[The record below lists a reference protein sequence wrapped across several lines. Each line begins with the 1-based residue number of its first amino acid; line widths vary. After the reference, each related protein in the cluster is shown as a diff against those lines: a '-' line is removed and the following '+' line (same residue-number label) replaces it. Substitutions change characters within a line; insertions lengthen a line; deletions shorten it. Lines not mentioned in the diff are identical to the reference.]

1 MISLDTAKK
10 LKQAGLIWIP
20 SLHDFF
26 AVPERSLDD
35 KLFVISDLLVTIE
48 QLQGMQVVSFQGAS
62 EWALDYLVTADT
74 VWMPREDQL
83 RQALEAALLSEGT
96 EEMELV
102 SGLNGSC
109 CTIVFGGERLAY
121 RAPDASEAYS
131 LALLHVLISKQ
142 EPGPG
147 TGVVNGSIDPQG
159 DKPPDEAVL

>member
-10 LKQAGLIWIP
+10 LKQAGLVWIP

-74 VWMPREDQL
+74 VWVPREDQL

-109 CTIVFGGERLAY
+109 CTIAFGGERLAF
-121 RAPDASEAYS
+121 RAPDAGEAYS
-131 LALLHVLISKQ
+131 LALLHVLNSKQ
-142 EPGPG
+142 QPDSTPSAE
-147 TGVVNGSIDPQG
+147 NGEGAPRG
-159 DKPPDEAVL
+159 E